1 MRLTADSKADLER
14 FVRRVAEHD
23 EVWVLG
29 SPTGVAVCLSNEF
42 DGDDDEDD
50 DDGEDGDEDGDP
62 PVVLLFFSDR
72 AYAARAQAAQFPAH
86 APKAIALFDFMYRWL
101 PGMSGDG
108 ALAGPN
114 WSGDLTGLELDP
126 FELREMIEA
135 AMAPEHVARHEARF
149 AELTAGGGG

>member
-1 MRLTADSKADLER
+1 MRLTADSKADLDR
-14 FVRRVAEHD
+14 FVRRVAERD

-29 SPTGVAVCLSNEF
+29 SPGGVAVCLSNEF
-42 DGDDDEDD
+42 EG
-50 DDGEDGDEDGDP
+50 DDGEDDGDEGDP

-72 AYAARAQAAQFPAH
+72 AYAARAQAAQFPGH

-114 WSGDLTGLELDP
+114 WSGDLTGCELDP
-126 FELREMIEA
+126 FELRELIEA
-135 AMAPEHVARHEARF
+135 AMAPEHVARHQAQF
-149 AELTAGGGG
+149 AAHQAGGGG